1 MAFFNVLR
9 SLSPTL
15 ILGRTT
21 FQKSKVKA
29 EKVLMC
35 RRRNFQ
41 EKKSFFKDL
50 GKKIVLSFSSS
61 PMMIFQALKRW
72 CPMHALLCSSPV

>member
-1 MAFFNVLR
+1 MAFFNDLR

-29 EKVLMC
+29 EKVLMG
-35 RRRNFQ
+35 RGRNFQ
-41 EKKSFFKDL
+41 KKKLFFKDL
-50 GKKIVLSFSSS
+50 KEKKIVVSFSSS
-61 PMMIFQALKRW
+61 PKVQ
-72 CPMHALLCSSPV
+72 